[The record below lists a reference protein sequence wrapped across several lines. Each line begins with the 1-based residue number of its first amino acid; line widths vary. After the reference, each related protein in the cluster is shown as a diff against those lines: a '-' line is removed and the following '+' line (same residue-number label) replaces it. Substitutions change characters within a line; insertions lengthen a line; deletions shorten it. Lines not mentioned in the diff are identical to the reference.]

1 MSGDSFN
8 FRQWAEDHDRR
19 DEERFAAMTSS
30 TSTQIETLAKSQ
42 TSIWRILAF
51 VGVTFVALTSWSLRN
66 QYETMAAGQ
75 RHAQEQLNAIYAVSG
90 QVAHVQATV
99 PNPSK

>member
-1 MSGDSFN
+1 MVFN
-8 FRQWAEDHDRR
+8 AEQWARDHDRR
-19 DEERFAAMTSS
+19 DDERFKALTDA
-30 TSTQIETLAKSQ
+30 LRNVWA
-42 TSIWRILAF
+42 ILAF
-51 VGVTFVALTSWSLRN
+51 IGVTFVALSGWSLRN

-99 PNPSK
+99 PNPPK